1 MKVIKTLSIINF
13 FIFLAFNIK
22 NESKYSNTL
31 INNAY
36 NMSIRRS
43 MTDTGAGDGT
53 SGTGSDAGT
62 SGTGSGAGTSGTGS
76 GAGTSAS
83 GVGTSA
89 SGVGTSA
96 SGVGTSGAGVGT
108 SGAGTPAS
116 ATGSTS
122 NVTTTDSKSPSTD
135 TTSTESSSSD
145 DASNNTGDHVQE
157 DEKQNELNKVTSQ
170 GPQAAQEPQTADT
183 TNPTPQE
190 PQTEDTTNPT
200 SQPEQAKNPTPATEQ
215 AETPELQS
223 VPENKATEK
232 HGHMHGSRNNHPQ
245 NTSESQKE
253 CTDGDQTNCGA
264 QTSLLSNS
272 SNIASINK
280 FVALISATLVLAFAI
295 FI

>member
-43 MTDTGAGDGT
+43 MTDTGSSAT
-53 SGTGSDAGT
+53 SG
-62 SGTGSGAGTSGTGS
+62 GA
-76 GAGTSAS
+76 
-83 GVGTSA
+83 
-89 SGVGTSA
+89 
-96 SGVGTSGAGVGT
+96 TSGASTPAAAPGT
-108 SGAGTPAS
+108 AGTAGTAAAPGTAGTAGTAAAPAAPADGDS
-116 ATGSTS
+116 TTVTNAAGANADGNPSTVATTTTTNNATESTS
-122 NVTTTDSKSPSTD
+122 NSSE
-135 TTSTESSSSD
+135 ESNAD
-145 DASNNTGDHVQE
+145 NAAKNTKD
-157 DEKQNELNKVTSQ
+157 NEAN
-170 GPQAAQEPQTADT
+170 QEPNKPNEETQNNSNVQPPEVA
-183 TNPTPQE
+183 E
-190 PQTEDTTNPT
+190 AESPT